1 MPGVSRVQLDWFMH
15 ILFVLGLSSFLFT
28 LILTPLCR
36 NWLRRVGM
44 VDNPD
49 ADRKLHPRP
58 VATMGGIPIVIAY
71 LGAFGVLL
79 LTGQRIPIG
88 EDSIPF
94 ALRLAPALALI
105 FITGLLDDRF
115 RLQPFQ
121 KLLAQFVAGGWA
133 FWAGVRITGI
143 TDQHLPGWLSI
154 PVTIAWLLICTNAF
168 NLIDGVDGLATGV
181 GLFATATMLIAAL
194 LQHNLLLAMATVPLT
209 GALLG
214 FLRYNFNPA
223 TIFLG
228 DSGSLFIGFLM
239 GCLGVIW
246 SQKSATILGMTA
258 PLIALS
264 IPIVD
269 LCLSV
274 VRRFLR
280 REPLM
285 RGDRGHI
292 HHRLLARGLS
302 ARRAV
307 LILYCVCGVA
317 AVLSL
322 FQSMGT
328 NKTSAAVIVI
338 FCGIAWIGIQ
348 NLGYAEFSQA
358 RRLILAGGFRESL
371 NSNLALRTFDLAL
384 NEAQTREQRWA
395 VLRDALKQFGL
406 VEIHWF
412 VDGKMYHD
420 ALWNSN
426 GQECWSLRIPLKGD
440 DYLNFT
446 RVANADD
453 ATLNVGALVAIF
465 RKRLSRPLDATSSA
479 IPSTG
484 RAPARKSSQ
493 AVVLDSGSAGGTRS
507 AS

>member
-1 MPGVSRVQLDWFMH
+1 MNLLL
-15 ILFVLGLSSFLFT
+15 ILGLSSFLFA
-28 LILTPLCR
+28 LVLTPLCR
-36 NWLRRVGM
+36 NLLRQLGV
-44 VDNPD
+44 VDHPD
-49 ADRKLHPRP
+49 QDRKLHPHS
-58 VATMGGIPIVIAY
+58 VATMGGIPIALAY
-71 LGAFGVLL
+71 LASFGVLL
-79 LTGQRIPIG
+79 LTGHKAPVGQ
-88 EDSIPF
+88 ESLPF
-94 ALRLAPALALI
+94 ALRLAPAVAFI
-105 FITGLLDDRF
+105 FMTGLLDDRF

-121 KLLAQFVAGGWA
+121 KMFAQIVASAWA
-133 FWAGVRITGI
+133 FWAGVRITGL
-143 TDQHLPGWLSI
+143 TGQHLPDWLSL

-264 IPIVD
+264 IPIAD

-280 REPLM
+280 REPIM

-307 LILYCVCGVA
+307 LILYGVCAIA
-317 AVLSL
+317 AVLSI
-322 FQSMGT
+322 FQSVAT
-328 NKTSAAVIVI
+328 NKTAGAVIMI

-358 RRLILAGGFRESL
+358 RQLILAGGFRRAINSSL
-371 NSNLALRTFDLAL
+371 ELRALEHSLTQVQSN
-384 NEAQTREQRWA
+384 EERW
-395 VLRDALKQFGL
+395 VILQDTLKKFGL
-406 VEIHWF
+406 VEIYWC
-412 VDGKMYHD
+412 VDGNLYHD
-420 ALWNSN
+420 ALWNSD
-426 GQECWSLRIPLKGD
+426 GQECWSLRIPLSEG

-446 RVANADD
+446 RVANLDD
-453 ATLNVGALVAIF
+453 TLLNVGALVAVF
-465 RKRLSRPLDATSSA
+465 RKTLSRKPELVVNN
-479 IPSTG
+479 G
-484 RAPARKSSQ
+484 RDEI
-493 AVVLDSGSAGGTRS
+493 AVAERNESEISGQLKQLGSL
-507 AS
+507 

>member
-1 MPGVSRVQLDWFMH
+1 MH
-15 ILFVLGLSSFLFT
+15 LLFILGLSSFLFA

-36 NWLRRVGM
+36 NWFRRVGM

-49 ADRKLHPRP
+49 GDRKLHQQP
-58 VATMGGIPIVIAY
+58 VATMGGVPIVIAY
-71 LGAFGVLL
+71 LAAFGVLL
-79 LTGQRIPIG
+79 LTGVLIPVG
-88 EDSIPF
+88 RDSIPF

-105 FITGLLDDRF
+105 FITGLLDDRY

-121 KLLAQFVAGGWA
+121 KLLAQVVAGGWA

-143 TDQHLPGWLSI
+143 TDQHLPGWLSL

-194 LQHNLLLAMATVPLT
+194 LQHNLLLAMATVPLM

-239 GCLGVIW
+239 GCMGAIW

-258 PLIALS
+258 PLMALS
-264 IPIVD
+264 IPIFD
-269 LCLSV
+269 LCLSII
-274 VRRFLR
+274 RRFLR
-280 REPLM
+280 RQPIM

-307 LILYCVCGVA
+307 LILYGVCGVA

-322 FQSMGT
+322 FQSMAT
-328 NKTSAAVIVI
+328 NKTAGAVIVI

-371 NSNLALRTFDLAL
+371 NSSLALRTFDLSL
-384 NEAQTREQRWA
+384 HEAQTRDQRWA

-426 GQECWSLRIPLKGD
+426 GQECWSLRIPLHGT

-465 RKRLSRPLDATSSA
+465 RKRLGKPTSGPGATEPTWSEAAAAAGFPSRKPIQSA
-479 IPSTG
+479 
-484 RAPARKSSQ
+484 
-493 AVVLDSGSAGGTRS
+493 VFDSGATGGTRS
-507 AS
+507 AP

>member
-1 MPGVSRVQLDWFMH
+1 MH
-15 ILFVLGLSSFLFT
+15 LLFTLGLSSFLFA

-44 VDNPD
+44 VDHPD
-49 ADRKLHPRP
+49 GDRKLHQQP

-79 LTGQRIPIG
+79 LTGQRAPVG
-88 EDSIPF
+88 EDSLSF
-94 ALRLAPALALI
+94 ALRLAPALVLI
-105 FITGLLDDRF
+105 FITGLLDDRY

-121 KLLAQFVAGGWA
+121 KLLAQVVAGGWA

-143 TDQHLPGWLSI
+143 THQHLPAWLGI
-154 PVTIAWLLICTNAF
+154 PVTIAWLIICTNAF

-239 GCLGVIW
+239 GCMGAIW

-258 PLIALS
+258 PLMALS
-264 IPIVD
+264 IPIFD
-269 LCLSV
+269 LCLSII
-274 VRRFLR
+274 RRFLR
-280 REPLM
+280 RQPIM

-302 ARRAV
+302 VRRAV
-307 LILYCVCGVA
+307 LVLYGVCGVA

-322 FQSMGT
+322 FQSVST
-328 NKTSAAVIVI
+328 NKTAGAVIVI

-358 RRLILAGGFRESL
+358 RRLILAGGFRTSL
-371 NSNLALRTFDLAL
+371 NSSLALRTFDQSLSD
-384 NEAQTREQRWA
+384 AQTRDERWA
-395 VLRDALKQFGL
+395 ILRDALKKFGL

-420 ALWNSN
+420 SLWNSN
-426 GQECWSLRIPLKGD
+426 GQECWSLRIPLTDD
-440 DYLNFT
+440 DYFNFT
-446 RVANADD
+446 RVANGDD

-465 RKRLSRPLDATSSA
+465 RKRLSRQIEPHGVTPKPTSRLSTNGLAKKPIQSA
-479 IPSTG
+479 
-484 RAPARKSSQ
+484 AFE
-493 AVVLDSGSAGGTRS
+493 SGGTGGTR
-507 AS
+507 AAP

>member
-1 MPGVSRVQLDWFMH
+1 MH
-15 ILFVLGLSSFLFT
+15 LLVVLGLSSFLFA

-36 NWLRRVGM
+36 NLLRRIGM
-44 VDNPD
+44 VDSPD
-49 ADRKLHPRP
+49 QERKLHQQP
-58 VATMGGIPIVIAY
+58 VATMGGIPIVVAY
-71 LGAFGVLL
+71 LASFAVLF
-79 LTGQRIPIG
+79 LTGERAPVG
-88 EDSIPF
+88 PDTIPF
-94 ALRLAPALALI
+94 ALRLTPALALI
-105 FITGLLDDRF
+105 FFIGLLDDRF

-121 KLLAQFVAGGWA
+121 KLLAQVLAGGWA

-143 TDQHLPGWLSI
+143 TDQPLPDWLGL
-154 PVTIAWLLICTNAF
+154 PVTLAWLIICTNAF
-168 NLIDGVDGLATGV
+168 NLIDGVDGLAAGV
-181 GLFATATMLIAAL
+181 GLFATSTMLIAAL
-194 LQHNLLLAMATVPLT
+194 LQHNLLLAIATVPLT

-239 GCLGVIW
+239 GCFGVIW
-246 SQKSATILGMTA
+246 SQKSATMLGMTA
-258 PLIALS
+258 PLMALS

-274 VRRFLR
+274 IRRFLR
-280 REPLM
+280 REPIM

-307 LILYCVCGVA
+307 LILYGVCGVA

-322 FQSMGT
+322 FQSMAT
-328 NKTSAAVIVI
+328 NKTAAAVLVI

-358 RRLILAGGFRESL
+358 RRLILAGGFREALNSSLAMRALEASL
-371 NSNLALRTFDLAL
+371 NA
-384 NEAQTREQRWA
+384 AQTREQRWA
-395 VLRDALKQFGL
+395 VLRDALKTFGL
-406 VEIHWF
+406 VEVRWS
-412 VDGKMYHD
+412 VEGKLYHD
-420 ALWNSN
+420 TRWNPH
-426 GQECWSLRIPLKGD
+426 GQECWSLRIPLTGG

-453 ATLNVGALVAIF
+453 ASLNVGALATVF
-465 RKRLSRPLDATSSA
+465 RKTLSRLPEPDTGAREPIAAPL
-479 IPSTG
+479 
-484 RAPARKSSQ
+484 RAKAAQ
-493 AVVLDSGSAGGTRS
+493 ASGHLSRDLPRRA
-507 AS
+507 

>member
-1 MPGVSRVQLDWFMH
+1 MRL
-15 ILFVLGLSSFLFT
+15 LFVLGLSSVLFA
-28 LILTPLCR
+28 LVLTPLCR
-36 NWLRRVGM
+36 NLLRRLGA
-44 VDNPD
+44 VDHPD
-49 ADRKLHPRP
+49 QDRKLHQEP

-71 LGAFGVLL
+71 LGSFGVLL
-79 LTGQRIPIG
+79 LSGLKAPVG
-88 EDSIPF
+88 PDSLPF
-94 ALRLAPALALI
+94 ALRLTPALVFI
-105 FITGLLDDRF
+105 FFTGLLDDRF

-121 KLLAQFVAGGWA
+121 KMFAQIVAGGWA

-143 TDQHLPGWLSI
+143 TGEPLPHWLSL
-154 PVTIAWLLICTNAF
+154 PVTVVWLIICTNAF

-194 LQHNLLLAMATVPLT
+194 LQHNLLLAMATVPLA

-258 PLIALS
+258 PLMALS
-264 IPIVD
+264 IPLAD

-274 VRRFLR
+274 IRRFLR
-280 REPLM
+280 REPIM

-307 LILYCVCGVA
+307 LILYGVCAIA

-322 FQSMGT
+322 FQSMAT
-328 NKTSAAVIVI
+328 NKSAAAVIVI

-358 RRLILAGGFRESL
+358 RRLILAGGFRQAL
-371 NSNLALRTFDLAL
+371 NSSLVLRSLDHSLS
-384 NEAQTREQRWA
+384 EAQTDEERWA
-395 VLRDALKQFGL
+395 VLRDALKMFGL

-412 VDGKMYHD
+412 VGGKMHHD
-420 ALWNSN
+420 ALWNSD
-426 GQECWSLRIPLKGD
+426 GQECWSLRIPLRDGD
-440 DYLNFT
+440 YITFT
-446 RVANADD
+446 RVANLDD
-453 ATLNVGALVAIF
+453 ASLNVGALVTIL
-465 RKRLSRPLDATSSA
+465 RKTLARPLEPMSTNGAQL
-479 IPSTG
+479 STG
-484 RAPARKSSQ
+484 TRAADESE
-493 AVVLDSGSAGGTRS
+493 LSAYGKPRR
-507 AS
+507 

>member
-1 MPGVSRVQLDWFMH
+1 
-15 ILFVLGLSSFLFT
+15 
-28 LILTPLCR
+28 
-36 NWLRRVGM
+36 
-44 VDNPD
+44 
-49 ADRKLHPRP
+49 
-58 VATMGGIPIVIAY
+58 MGGIPIMIAY
-71 LGAFGVLL
+71 LGAFAVLF
-79 LTGQRIPIG
+79 LTGQAQKAPVG
-88 EDSIPF
+88 MDSLPF

-105 FITGLLDDRF
+105 FITGLLDDRY

-121 KLLAQFVAGGWA
+121 KLLAQLAASGWA

-143 TDQHLPGWLSI
+143 TNQHLPHWLGI
-154 PVTIAWLLICTNAF
+154 PVTIAWLIICTNAF
-168 NLIDGVDGLATGV
+168 NLIDSVDGLATGV

-239 GCLGVIW
+239 GCLGAVW

-258 PLIALS
+258 PLMALS
-264 IPIVD
+264 IPIFD
-269 LCLSV
+269 LGLSI

-280 REPLM
+280 RQPIM

-302 ARRAV
+302 VRRAV
-307 LILYCVCGVA
+307 LVLYGVCGVA

-322 FQSMGT
+322 FQSLAT
-328 NKTSAAVIVI
+328 NKTAAAVIVI

-371 NSNLALRTFDLAL
+371 NSSLSLRTFDQSLG
-384 NEAQTREQRWA
+384 EARTRDERWA
-395 VLRDALKQFGL
+395 ILRDALKKFGL

-420 ALWNSN
+420 SLWNSN
-426 GQECWSLRIPLKGD
+426 GQECWSLRIPLSGE
-440 DYLNFT
+440 DYFNFT

-453 ATLNVGALVAIF
+453 ATLNVGGLVAVF
-465 RKRLSRPLDATSSA
+465 RKRLSRQIEAVNGSSLNVTPRIPNESEVPKDFKHSSSA
-479 IPSTG
+479 
-484 RAPARKSSQ
+484 
-493 AVVLDSGSAGGTRS
+493 
-507 AS
+507 